1 MPPLSAAL
9 LIVRD
14 LGLPAVASALVLV
27 FASLISKGTLHR
39 TDRIGAAAVA
49 VGFAVGFQPLTSGG
63 LLLDDALTVLP
74 LAAVVSALLAPRV
87 AARYAPGATIG
98 VAGRAS
104 LLAAGLAA
112 AMALYAVG
120 DTRLTEVAL
129 VTVGA
134 ALGLAMGALVG
145 DREPTGIRAPD
156 PRVGAWAVV
165 GVLLVA
171 VAGFGVAGVVTGG

>member
-1 MPPLSAAL
+1 MPPLSALL
-9 LIVRD
+9 LILRD
-14 LGLPAVASALVLV
+14 LGLPAVASTLVLV

-63 LLLDDALTVLP
+63 LHPEDALTVLP

-87 AARYAPGATIG
+87 ATRFAPGATIG
-98 VAGRAS
+98 VAGRAG
-104 LLAAGLAA
+104 LVAAGLTSAV
-112 AMALYAVG
+112 ALYVLG

-129 VTVGA
+129 ITVGA
-134 ALGLAMGALVG
+134 AIGLALGAQVG
-145 DREPTGIRAPD
+145 DREPAGITAPD

-165 GVLLVA
+165 GILLVA